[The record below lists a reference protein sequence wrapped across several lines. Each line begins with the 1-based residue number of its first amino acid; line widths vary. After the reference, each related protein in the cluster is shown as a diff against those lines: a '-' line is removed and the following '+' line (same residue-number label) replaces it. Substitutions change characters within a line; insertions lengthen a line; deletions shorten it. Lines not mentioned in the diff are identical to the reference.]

1 MKKAVWIGILI
12 CAVAGGA
19 LMGVGFGA
27 EGTAA
32 TRNGATTAA
41 ATTPPAATVAA
52 MTATGPATV
61 RKKTDQMRGFS
72 MRLVD
77 PSPKAVASY
86 LAGIDELAD
95 MGCTWVNFPITAFQE
110 TARSETLMLGKN
122 DCPAE
127 ADVLKIMGRAKAR
140 GMGIMMMPTV
150 LLRQPGS
157 KDWRGV
163 INPPNWDTWF
173 ESYRKF
179 ITLAARI
186 AQRGDVDIFVV
197 GSELLSTEQDRERW
211 LTTID
216 QIKKAYKGK
225 LTYSANWDHFGSV
238 TFWDQLDYVGMNNY
252 YELSKEAT
260 GKHANGS
267 DVTVEELTKA
277 WGPIRDNILR
287 FAARQ
292 NKPFM
297 FTEVGWHN
305 LENTLKEPWNYVAT
319 GKIDLEVQ
327 ERAFESFVETWKNVP
342 NEQFMGAFIWEW
354 YPEGKVVDGNYSRGT
369 YSLQATPALEVV
381 KKWFAMP

>member
-1 MKKAVWIGILI
+1 MKKAVWIGILG
-12 CAVAGGA
+12 CVVAGGA

-32 TRNGATTAA
+32 RNGATTAA
-41 ATTPPAATVAA
+41 MTVPAATNAVT
-52 MTATGPATV
+52 TATAPATV

-86 LAGIDELAD
+86 LAAIDELAD

-127 ADVLKIMGRAKAR
+127 GDLLKIMGRAKAR

-211 LTTID
+211 LKTID
-216 QIKKAYKGK
+216 LIRAAYKGK

-267 DVTVEELTKA
+267 DVTVEELNKA

-305 LENTLKEPWNYVAT
+305 LENTLKEPWNYVAM
-319 GKIDLEVQ
+319 GKIDLDVQ